1 MATKP
6 LSSKDFLKELEAF
19 AIEQRRLI
27 EAECEGFDTDPK
39 ASQKRRKT
47 AWDDFWFFSRTYFP
61 HYIKSNERSVF
72 HVYMHETLP
81 LLVDDCKGKKEAIV
95 APRGEAKSTYV
106 TQLFTM
112 WCLLTER
119 KRFAVII
126 MDAFD
131 QASLMLEAIKAEF
144 EVNPRLDM
152 DFTECSGQG
161 KVWQAGTIITANN
174 CMIKVAG
181 SGKKLRGYRFGP
193 FRPDLV
199 VLDDI
204 ENDENVKSKEQRDK
218 LERWVQKAVLKLG
231 PPEGTMDIIYVG
243 TILHYDSVLNR
254 IRKKPTWHCHKAF
267 KSVIRFPDRMDLWE
281 KWEEL
286 LLNNDTEEQAEHFYQ
301 SNKHAME
308 QGAIVSWPSVRPLKL
323 LMEIRS
329 DDRHAFDTEMQN
341 DPSNDE
347 NSKFKDIS
355 FWVQPC
361 RFWVYYGACD
371 PSLGKKNKSRDPSAI
386 LVGAFDREHG
396 VLDIVEADISRKLPS
411 KIIQDVIR
419 YQEEY
424 GCLAW
429 AVEAIQFQ
437 EFFRTQLIK
446 ESAQL
451 GIPVPAIPVTP
462 HTDKDLRIESLQPH
476 ISNGLIRLEQSQT
489 TLYEQLRH
497 YPEADHDDGPD
508 ALHMLW
514 ELAISRAGGPTKITT
529 SNRLSRL
536 RTNMAGYD

>member
-1 MATKP
+1 MANKP
-6 LSSKDFLKELEAF
+6 LSTKDFLKELSNF
-19 AIEQRRLI
+19 AEEQRQLI
-27 EAECEGFDTDPK
+27 EAECDGFDTDPK
-39 ASQKRRKT
+39 ASKQRRDK
-47 AWDDFWFFSRTYFP
+47 AWNDFWFFSRTYFP
-61 HYIKSNERSVF
+61 HYIKSEERSVF

-81 LLVDDCKGKKEAIV
+81 GLVDDPKGKKEAIV

-106 TQLFTM
+106 TQLFTL
-112 WCLLTER
+112 WCIITGR
-119 KRFAVII
+119 KRFPVII

-131 QASLMLEAIKAEF
+131 QAALMLEAIKAEL
-144 EVNPRLDM
+144 EVNPRLSM
-152 DFTECSGQG
+152 DFPECSGQG
-161 KVWQAGTIITANN
+161 RVWQAGTIITANN

-254 IRKKPTWHCHKAF
+254 IRKKPTWHCHDAF
-267 KSVIRFPDRMDLWE
+267 KAIIRMPDRMDLWE
-281 KWEEL
+281 KWEEIF
-286 LLNNDTEEQAEHFYQ
+286 LNENEEQAELFYL
-301 SNKHAME
+301 SHEALMN
-308 QGAIVSWPSVRPLKL
+308 QGAVVSWPGVRPLKL

-347 NSKFKDIS
+347 NSPFKEIH

-361 RFWVYYGACD
+361 RFWVYFGACD
-371 PSLGKKNKSRDPSAI
+371 PSLGKKNKSRDPSAV

-396 VLDIVEADISRKLPS
+396 VLDVVEASIVRRLPD
-411 KIIQDVIR
+411 KIIQDVITF
-419 YQEEY
+419 QKEY
-424 GCLAW
+424 SCQAW
-429 AVEAIQFQ
+429 AIEAVQFQ
-437 EFFRTQLIK
+437 EFFRTELIK
-446 ESAQL
+446 ASAKV
-451 GIPVPAIPVTP
+451 GIPVPAVGVIP

-476 ISNGLIRLEQSQT
+476 VTNQLIRLHQSQT

-497 YPEADHDDGPD
+497 WPEADHDDGPD

-514 ELAISRAGGPTKITT
+514 MLAVSRAGGNTNIKT
-529 SNRLSRL
+529 SKRLQRL

>member
-1 MATKP
+1 MANKP
-6 LSSKDFLKELEAF
+6 LLSKDFLKELEAY

-39 ASQKRRKT
+39 ASNQRRNK
-47 AWDDFWFFSRTYFP
+47 AWNDFWFFSRTYFP
-61 HYIKSNERSVF
+61 HYIKSDERSVF
-72 HVYMHETLP
+72 HIYMHDTLP
-81 LLVDDCKGKKEAIV
+81 GLVDEPKGKKEAIV

-106 TQLFTM
+106 TQLFSM
-112 WCLLTER
+112 WCIITGR
-119 KRFAVII
+119 KRFPVII

-144 EVNPRLDM
+144 EVNPRLEM
-152 DFTECSGQG
+152 DFPECSGQG
-161 KVWQAGTIITANN
+161 RVWQAGTIITANN
-174 CMIKVAG
+174 CMVKVAG

-204 ENDENVKSKEQRDK
+204 ENDENVKKKEQRDK
-218 LERWVQKAVLKLG
+218 LESWVQKAVLKLG
-231 PPEGTMDIIYVG
+231 PPDGTMDIIYVG

-254 IRKKPTWHCHKAF
+254 IRKKPTWHCHEAF
-267 KSVIRFPDRMDLWE
+267 KAIIRFPDRMDLWE
-281 KWEEL
+281 KWEEI
-286 LLNNDTEEQAEHFYQ
+286 LLNESEVSADLYYAKHEKEM
-301 SNKHAME
+301 NK
-308 QGAIVSWPSVRPLKL
+308 GAIVSWPGVRPLKL
-323 LMEIRS
+323 LMEIRA

-347 NSKFKDIS
+347 NSPFKEIS
-355 FWVQPC
+355 FWVHVC
-361 RFWVYYGACD
+361 RFWVFYGSCD

-396 VLDIVEADISRKLPS
+396 VLDVVEADIARKLPS

-419 YQEEY
+419 YQEDY
-424 GCLAW
+424 GCLIW
-429 AVEAIQFQ
+429 SVEAVQFQ
-437 EFFRTQLIK
+437 EFFRTQLIA
-446 ESAQL
+446 ESAKL
-451 GIPVPAIPVTP
+451 GIPVPAMGVTP
-462 HTDKDLRIESLQPH
+462 HTDKDLRIESIQPH
-476 ISNGLIRLEQSQT
+476 VSNALIRLHRSQT

-497 YPEADHDDGPD
+497 WPEADHDDGPD

-529 SNRLSRL
+529 SKRLSRL